1 MPWSTANPPKLPE
14 HELAAC
20 PHADRP
26 KSAKLAKFS
35 DPVWSMDLPE
45 WLMGPPGG
53 LDPRIVCLLFS
64 AAADEI
70 ETSLNAGHQS
80 WSDVYDAI
88 MRYPDQASLT
98 KNTKDVEHSID
109 ALVQRITL
117 SRFPSFSA
125 LSPGQ
130 IRTAAGFANLDLPS
144 YLVRYAAVTHVVATI
159 NEFLLKVASSEVT
172 EVPLFYLTRSA
183 VAEFD
188 WGNDSYQISTIP
200 ATPMRESSS
209 ATAANARAHQMSIE
223 LAALKAAEPPK
234 DSRSALADRTAQ
246 DARTAAQRLLDSAP
260 APGGA
265 PPAPGDDRA
274 EADRAAADRAA
285 KRQRTEQGDSP
296 FVFVSPDPVVR
307 AASLRGPP
315 GVNPLDSVSA
325 YHDPAM
331 ISKLQSGV
339 WPGVDNAFAIFT
351 GSAAKPGNYTVTLDG
366 NGGDMQFVS
375 RASGASVPESPSD
388 FSSVCK
394 VIVANFA
401 TISPADADHID
412 RKLLGLILAYADM
425 CDSDYILLGA
435 IIDIELK
442 AYVYHF
448 ARGTKDY
455 PLPDATERVYNHARR
470 VNRRNRERAARDV
483 RDRSRRQPGTPDK
496 EPKTPKSSV
505 AFPSSGTATIGPRTK
520 LVRTKAPGAPRE
532 DCKNHRLGIPCPQA
546 YATGD
551 CTRRHLGAFGSG
563 RDDSNSNS
571 ASDSD

>member
-1 MPWSTANPPKLPE
+1 MPWSNANPPKLPE
-14 HELAAC
+14 HELTVC
-20 PHADRP
+20 PHSDRT

-35 DPVWSMDLPE
+35 DPVWAMELPD
-45 WLMGPPGG
+45 WLLGPPGG

-64 AAADEI
+64 AAAVEI
-70 ETSLNAGHQS
+70 EASLNAGHQS

-109 ALVQRITL
+109 ALVQRLTL
-117 SRFPSFSA
+117 SRFPSFSS

-130 IRTAAGFANLDLPS
+130 IRTAAGFANLNLPD
-144 YLVRYAAVTHVVATI
+144 YLVRHAAVTHVVATI

-172 EVPLFYLTRSA
+172 EVPLFYLQRSA
-183 VAEFD
+183 VDEHN
-188 WGNDSYQISTIP
+188 WGDDSYQISNIP

-209 ATAANARAHQMSIE
+209 AVAANARAHLMSIE
-223 LAALKAAEPPK
+223 LAALRAAEPPK
-234 DSRSALADRTAQ
+234 DARSDLASRTAQ
-246 DARTAAQRLLDSAP
+246 DALTVAERLLGPAAPSLGRLPSA
-260 APGGA
+260 
-265 PPAPGDDRA
+265 A
-274 EADRAAADRAA
+274 EEGPAA
-285 KRQRTEQGDSP
+285 KRARTDQGDSA
-296 FVFVSPDPVVR
+296 FVFVPPDPLAR

-331 ISKLQSGV
+331 VAKLQSGV
-339 WPGVDNAFAIFT
+339 WPGVESAFSVFT

-401 TISPADADHID
+401 TISPADADHLD
-412 RKLLGLILAYADM
+412 RKLLSLMLSCSDM
-425 CDSDYILLGA
+425 CDGDHVLLGA
-435 IIDIELK
+435 VIDLELK
-442 AYVYHF
+442 AYVYNF
-448 ARGTKDY
+448 ARGVPDC

-470 VNRRNRERAARDV
+470 INRRNRERAARDT
-483 RDRSRRQPGTPDK
+483 RDRSRRQPAAPDDTHK
-496 EPKTPKSSV
+496 PTAKKGQPPF
-505 AFPSSGTATIGPRTK
+505 AFPTSGTATVGRRTK
-520 LVRTKAPGAPRE
+520 LVRTKAPGISRE
-532 DCKNHRLGIPCPQA
+532 DCKNHRLGIPCTQA

-551 CTRRHLGAFGSG
+551 CARRHLGSFGAG
-563 RDDSNSNS
+563 RHDTNAS
-571 ASDSD
+571 SDSDAD